1 MKKKL
6 ALILAA
12 TMTVSL
18 LASCGGSGST
28 SGSASQ
34 SAGSGASASASQT
47 SDLKV
52 GVFYYNFAD
61 AYITTVRTAMD
72 KHIIVLSALRRRL

>member
-1 MKKKL
+1 MCIRDR
-6 ALILAA
+6 ILAA

-34 SAGSGASASASQT
+34 PEGSGASASASQT

-61 AYITTVRTAMD
+61 AYITPCLLYTSRCV
-72 KHIIVLSALRRRL
+72 